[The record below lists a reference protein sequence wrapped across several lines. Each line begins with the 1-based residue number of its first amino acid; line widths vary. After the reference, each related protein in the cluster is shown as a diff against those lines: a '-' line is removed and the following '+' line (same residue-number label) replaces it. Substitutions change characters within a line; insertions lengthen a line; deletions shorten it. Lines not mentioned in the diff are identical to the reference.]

1 MDRQLGEWNK
11 RREAKEKEDR
21 SQQRQKEAASLAI
34 SPTGGRRKPRN
45 LQLQQLDTDLQ
56 EPEMPLSPTARKMLN
71 VNDAYRNGEI
81 GEEEKGRLKRHIIGQ
96 ALKGGPELGANPMD
110 EVMDADDDEDDD
122 SDPLGGDDDDDDDDD
137 AELGCEKV
145 IFISLHSPLPNTA
158 LMVLLAAC
166 CLLLDRKHTN
176 CHCTCAGRRG

>member
-1 MDRQLGEWNK
+1 
-11 RREAKEKEDR
+11 
-21 SQQRQKEAASLAI
+21 
-34 SPTGGRRKPRN
+34 
-45 LQLQQLDTDLQ
+45 
-56 EPEMPLSPTARKMLN
+56 
-71 VNDAYRNGEI
+71 
-81 GEEEKGRLKRHIIGQ
+81 
-96 ALKGGPELGANPMD
+96 
-110 EVMDADDDEDDD
+110 MDADDDEDDD